1 MGKVESLKKL
11 AVTLGYGSDVSE
23 YAGKTV
29 VEVLKELAVKMEIT
43 SSTKNIK
50 AKSIDEVLN
59 FIIDNYGSEV
69 KEPFDLVITDTDATV
84 TVKRNGVAISEG
96 TDILYNGDELTIEA
110 TVEEGYELT
119 TLTVNSEDIESGDK
133 VTVSGT
139 VTIVATGTE
148 VEDPEISG

>member
-1 MGKVESLKKL
+1 MDKVKSLKKL
-11 AVTLGYGSDVSE
+11 AVVLGYGSDVSE
-23 YAGKTV
+23 YSGKTV

-50 AKSIDEVLN
+50 TKSVAETLN
-59 FIIDNYGSEV
+59 FIADNYGSEV

-96 TDILYNGDELTIEA
+96 SDVLYAGDELTIEA
-110 TVEEGYELT
+110 SVAEGYELT
-119 TLTVNSEDIESGDK
+119 TLTVNSEAIESGDK

-148 VEDPEISG
+148 IVEED